1 MRIHIAHRNVYHYD
15 PPAAGV
21 IQVLRLT
28 PRNHE
33 GQYVVRWRIDVSAD
47 TRLAAHEDAFGNITH
62 VFSADGPFGDLSIE
76 VDGEVETQNTNGI
89 VRGTVE
95 RFRPSLFLR
104 DTALTQADA
113 AIRDFAQS
121 VRSAKGGDVLAELH
135 ALLDRLFEEMLHDT
149 DEAEG
154 ATDAAEAFA
163 RKRGPSRDLSH
174 IFIAAAHSLGI
185 PARYVGGYYRSDDA
199 LGHRRRVTPGSKRPC
214 PISAG
219 LPSIPRTVPVRPMR
233 MCGLPSAWIRSAPRR
248 CAACAMGRASRRSR
262 WLLKSVSRRAAS
274 PLCRGGCYIER
285 TGETESMTYCGG
297 ILVREGLVMFA
308 DTRTNAGV
316 DNISTFR
323 KLHVFKDPKKRVM
336 AIASAGNLSISQ
348 SVVSILTEGYDNPET
363 GEHDTLMNSP
373 TMFQAAQRVG
383 HVIRTIHATEG
394 KVLEGSDVNF
404 DVSFLFGGQI
414 MGERMRL
421 FMVYSAGNFIEC
433 TTDTPYLQI
442 GEHKYGKPVLDRAIN
457 YEMDIY
463 DALKVG
469 LVSIDS
475 TLRSNLSV
483 GLPIDLLVLR
493 RDTCDPELIYRIEPG
508 EPYFTDL
515 RERWSAALR
524 AAHIGIPRPPY
535 LNKR

>member
-62 VFSADGPFGDLSIE
+62 VFAADGPFGDLSIE

-121 VRSAKGGDVLAELH
+121 IRSAKGGDVLAELH

-199 LGHRRRVTPGSKRPC
+199 VGAQAAGHAWVEASVPDLGWVAFDPANGSCPTDAHVRV
-214 PISAG
+214 AVG
-219 LPSIPRTVPVRPMR
+219 LDSLGAAPVRGMR
-233 MCGLPSAWIRSAPRR
+233 YGP
-248 CAACAMGRASRRSR
+248 G
-262 WLLKSVSRRAAS
+262 VET
-274 PLCRGGCYIER
+274 IE
-285 TGETESMTYCGG
+285 
-297 ILVREGLVMFA
+297 V
-308 DTRTNAGV
+308 
-316 DNISTFR
+316 
-323 KLHVFKDPKKRVM
+323 
-336 AIASAGNLSISQ
+336 AI
-348 SVVSILTEGYDNPET
+348 
-363 GEHDTLMNSP
+363 
-373 TMFQAAQRVG
+373 
-383 HVIRTIHATEG
+383 
-394 KVLEGSDVNF
+394 
-404 DVSFLFGGQI
+404 
-414 MGERMRL
+414 
-421 FMVYSAGNFIEC
+421 
-433 TTDTPYLQI
+433 
-442 GEHKYGKPVLDRAIN
+442 
-457 YEMDIY
+457 
-463 DALKVG
+463 KVG
-469 LVSIDS
+469 Q
-475 TLRSNLSV
+475 
-483 GLPIDLLVLR
+483 
-493 RDTCDPELIYRIEPG
+493 
-508 EPYFTDL
+508 
-515 RERWSAALR
+515 
-524 AAHIGIPRPPY
+524 
-535 LNKR
+535 